1 MKCDWAQTQ
10 LLDYL
15 YGELNEADN
24 SNFQAHLMKCA
35 ECQTE
40 LVTLRQTRRVLAA
53 LPQESPAERIVFT
66 PAPGRRSFVA
76 WWHDVM
82 SLLPQPLWA
91 RLSLAAAA
99 ALAVL
104 LVAGSLANLEIS
116 HRDGQFA
123 VRMGILPA
131 PATEL
136 SPEAREALL
145 SQIREEQANLTAQ
158 MIAQSELRQI
168 REWDQAF
175 TSFAQ
180 QMERKQQT
188 ELRLI
193 GTSIDQ
199 LYRSNQTRW
208 DEQSRVLQEFA
219 RQVNFPKR

>member
-40 LVTLRQTRRVLAA
+40 LAALRQTRRVLAV
-53 LPQESPAERIVFT
+53 LPQEAPAERIVFA
-66 PAPGRRSFVA
+66 PPPGRRSVAA
-76 WWHDVM
+76 WWRDAM
-82 SLLPQPLWA
+82 SLMPQPLWA

-104 LVAGSLANLEIS
+104 LVAGSLANLEIRHS
-116 HRDGQFA
+116 DGRFA
-123 VRMGILPA
+123 VRMSILPA

-145 SQIREEQANLTAQ
+145 AQIREEQANLTAQ
-158 MIAQSELRQI
+158 MIAQSELRQV

-188 ELRLI
+188 ELSLI

-199 LYRSNQTRW
+199 LYRSNQSRL
-208 DEQSRVLQEFA
+208 DEQNRVLQQFV
-219 RQVNFPKR
+219 RQVGFPKR